1 MWLGGVTLSV
11 LVVVGKNI
19 TFKKL
24 SKGKWIIFGSLIAW
38 GENAWGNSLTEPTYD
53 YIYTVMVFVDAQHNI
68 CTIRLVETGMQTM
81 CM

>member
-1 MWLGGVTLSV
+1 MSV

-38 GENAWGNSLTEPTYD
+38 GENAWGNSLTEPTYEYIHSHGVCRCPTQHLCIMAGGDRHAD
-53 YIYTVMVFVDAQHNI
+53 YVYVI
-68 CTIRLVETGMQTM
+68 LP
-81 CM
+81 